1 MNREAIC
8 ASFAL
13 SIIPLCKD
21 LGVLHYCRGLS
32 LGDHICFWNPLLPLK
47 EVEFS

>member
-8 ASFAL
+8 ASFPL
-13 SIIPLCKD
+13 STIPLCED
-21 LGVLHYCRGLS
+21 LGELHYCRGLS
-32 LGDHICFWNPLLPLK
+32 LGDHICFWNALLPLK